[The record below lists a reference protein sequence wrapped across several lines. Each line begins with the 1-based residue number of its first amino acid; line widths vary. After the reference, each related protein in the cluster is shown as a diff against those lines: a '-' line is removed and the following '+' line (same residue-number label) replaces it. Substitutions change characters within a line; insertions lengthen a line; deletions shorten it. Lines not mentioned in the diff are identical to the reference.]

1 MENNLVDCCIIGGS
15 AAGLSAAL
23 ILGRC
28 NRKVLVFDDGK
39 YRNYAV
45 DKMNGYLGFDGS
57 DPKEFRTK
65 ACKDLE
71 KYDVKIINSHVDNIE
86 MIGEYGNHFFIVYYE
101 FYTVK
106 TKTVILAT
114 GLIDQLPE
122 IEGLKENYGKRA
134 QHCNIC
140 EMYEYR
146 NQKIGIHGELGLD
159 FALVCKTW
167 SNDIVWFADK
177 EPSEEEKQICRDSK
191 ISVVSDKVLKFSF
204 DQHKLWVWVEPNT
217 ISKNHYDWNGNLKPV
232 TNHKVDVVFLSL
244 LKGQK
249 QRSKLAEKLGLKVT
263 KENGIECNTECET
276 SISGVYSAGDCSRD
290 HLPSI
295 VATSEGCKAAINCS
309 SYIRKVWGK

>member
-1 MENNLVDCCIIGGS
+1 MNNLKENNLVDCCVIGGS

-28 NRKVLVFDDGK
+28 NRKVLVFDDGN

-45 DKMNGYLGFDGS
+45 DKMNGYLGYDGV

-65 ACKDLE
+65 ARKDLE

-122 IEGLKENYGKRA
+122 IEGLKENYGKRV
-134 QHCNIC
+134 QHCSIC
-140 EMYEYR
+140 EMYEYK
-146 NQKIGIHGELGLD
+146 NKKIGIHGELGLD
-159 FALVCKTW
+159 FALVSKTW
-167 SNDIVWFADK
+167 SDDITWFADK
-177 EPSEEEKQICRDSK
+177 EPSEEEKQICRDNK
-191 ISVVSDKVLKFSF
+191 IKVVWEKVTKFEWCNQGFLYIWVNTNKNDKII
-204 DQHKLWVWVEPNT
+204 NC
-217 ISKNHYDWNGNLKPV
+217 
-232 TNHKVDVVFLSL
+232 HKVDIVFLSL

-276 SISGVYSAGDCSRD
+276 SILGVYSAGDCSRD
-290 HLPSI
+290 HLLSI
-295 VATSEGCKAAINCS
+295 VAASEGCIAAINCS

>member
-1 MENNLVDCCIIGGS
+1 MNKPQEINLIDCCIIGGS

-45 DKMNGYLGFDGS
+45 DKINGYLGFDGA
-57 DPKEFRTK
+57 DPKEFRSK
-65 ACKDLE
+65 VRKDLE
-71 KYDVKIINSHVDNIE
+71 KYDVKIINSHVDNIRKE
-86 MIGEYGNHFFIVYYE
+86 ENYFIVEYE

-114 GLIDQLPE
+114 GLVDQLPE
-122 IEGLKENYGKRA
+122 IPGLKENYGKLV

-140 EMYEYR
+140 EAFEYV
-146 NQKIGIHGELGLD
+146 NKNIGVHGEKGLD
-159 FALVCKTW
+159 FALVLKTW
-167 SNDIVWFADK
+167 SDCITWFADK
-177 EPSEEEKQICRDSK
+177 EPSEEEKQVCRDNK
-191 ISVVSDKVLKFSF
+191 ISVIWEKVIGFKSINSNNIYVETDKK
-204 DQHKLWVWVEPNT
+204 
-217 ISKNHYDWNGNLKPV
+217 YKPDLCGKDYNKSYEV
-232 TNHKVDVVFLSL
+232 NVVFLSL

-249 QRSKLAEKLGLKVT
+249 QRSKLAEQLGLNVT

-276 SISGVYSAGDCSRD
+276 SIPGVFAAGDSTRD
-290 HLPSI
+290 HLLSI
-295 VATSEGCKAAINCS
+295 IAASEGCIAAINCS